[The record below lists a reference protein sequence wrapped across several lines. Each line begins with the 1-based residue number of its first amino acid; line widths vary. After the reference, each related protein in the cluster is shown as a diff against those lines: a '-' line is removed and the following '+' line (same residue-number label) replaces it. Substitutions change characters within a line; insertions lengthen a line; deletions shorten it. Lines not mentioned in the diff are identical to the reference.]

1 MHLNFLYVDKKIIMY
16 FGLKNNQP
24 LQLLS
29 ANMIISAKCSASAGL
44 GFTLK
49 LPELLDP
56 YSVAIY

>member
-29 ANMIISAKCSASAGL
+29 ANMIISAKCSASYTG
-44 GFTLK
+44 G
-49 LPELLDP
+49 PISE
-56 YSVAIY
+56 